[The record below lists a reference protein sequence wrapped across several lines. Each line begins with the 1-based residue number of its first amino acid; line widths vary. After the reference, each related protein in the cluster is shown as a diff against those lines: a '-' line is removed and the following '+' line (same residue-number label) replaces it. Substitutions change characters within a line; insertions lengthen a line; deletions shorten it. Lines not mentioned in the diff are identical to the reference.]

1 MGKNLRKDRLVNFRL
16 RSGFDLRREKIGW
29 LKDDRNYQHVRILC
43 NTIGSGCNFSAKIRR
58 MCKGT
63 SIDITDIEELMFSRI
78 DQGYLNFEGPV
89 AYIPNCLIIPSA
101 IDYQL
106 I

>member
-1 MGKNLRKDRLVNFRL
+1 
-16 RSGFDLRREKIGW
+16 
-29 LKDDRNYQHVRILC
+29 
-43 NTIGSGCNFSAKIRR
+43 
-58 MCKGT
+58 
-63 SIDITDIEELMFSRI
+63 MFRI

>member
-1 MGKNLRKDRLVNFRL
+1 MLKIA
-16 RSGFDLRREKIGW
+16 SGP
-29 LKDDRNYQHVRILC
+29 
-43 NTIGSGCNFSAKIRR
+43 NFSSQDR
-58 MCKGT
+58 MTNVQRT
-63 SIDITDIEELMFSRI
+63 SIDIIDIEELMFSPI

>member
-1 MGKNLRKDRLVNFRL
+1 
-16 RSGFDLRREKIGW
+16 
-29 LKDDRNYQHVRILC
+29 
-43 NTIGSGCNFSAKIRR
+43 

-63 SIDITDIEELMFSRI
+63 SIDMTDIEELMFSRI

>member
-1 MGKNLRKDRLVNFRL
+1 MLKIA
-16 RSGFDLRREKIGW
+16 SGP
-29 LKDDRNYQHVRILC
+29 
-43 NTIGSGCNFSAKIRR
+43 NFSSQDR
-58 MCKGT
+58 MRNVQRT
-63 SIDITDIEELMFSRI
+63 SIDIIDIEELMFSRI

>member
-1 MGKNLRKDRLVNFRL
+1 ML
-16 RSGFDLRREKIGW
+16 KIANGP
-29 LKDDRNYQHVRILC
+29 
-43 NTIGSGCNFSAKIRR
+43 NFSSQDR
-58 MCKGT
+58 MRNVQRT
-63 SIDITDIEELMFSRI
+63 SIDIIDIEELMFSRI

>member
-1 MGKNLRKDRLVNFRL
+1 MLKIA
-16 RSGFDLRREKIGW
+16 SGP
-29 LKDDRNYQHVRILC
+29 
-43 NTIGSGCNFSAKIRR
+43 NFSSQDRMTNVQRR
-58 MCKGT
+58 
-63 SIDITDIEELMFSRI
+63 SIDIIDIEELMFSRI

>member
-1 MGKNLRKDRLVNFRL
+1 MLKIA
-16 RSGFDLRREKIGW
+16 SGP
-29 LKDDRNYQHVRILC
+29 
-43 NTIGSGCNFSAKIRR
+43 NFSSQDRMTNVQRR
-58 MCKGT
+58 
-63 SIDITDIEELMFSRI
+63 SIDIIDIEELMFSRI
-78 DQGYLNFEGPV
+78 DQGYLNFEGLV

>member
-1 MGKNLRKDRLVNFRL
+1 MLKIA
-16 RSGFDLRREKIGW
+16 SGP
-29 LKDDRNYQHVRILC
+29 
-43 NTIGSGCNFSAKIRR
+43 NFSSQDRMTNVQRR
-58 MCKGT
+58 
-63 SIDITDIEELMFSRI
+63 SIDIIDIEELMFNRI